1 MKLDQYSNPIFQ
13 EQDIFDLLYNGQ
25 IDSLEHVIFDNSPEL
40 ANLKEL
46 ANLASLDVSNIDY
59 SVSVEEFDKQR
70 QSEWF
75 MPDAYKNF
83 DVYEF
88 CLSCCSNEVEK
99 IRTEEELQA
108 FESRGMIP
116 LLQMLKYMI
125 DTFRE
130 NKILWGVGRGSSV
143 SSYVLFLLGVH
154 KIDSIKYNLD
164 WRDFLR

>member
-13 EQDIFDLLYNGQ
+13 EQDVFDMLYAGQ
-25 IDSLEHVIFDNSPEL
+25 IDVLERVIFDNSPEL
-40 ANLKEL
+40 ANLKTL
-46 ANLASLDVSNIDY
+46 ANLTTVDVSDIDY
-59 SVSVEEFDKQR
+59 SASKDEFDKQN

-75 MPDAYKNF
+75 MPDSYKDF
-83 DVYEF
+83 DVYTF
-88 CLSCCSNEVEK
+88 CLDSCTIDSER
-99 IRTEEELQA
+99 IRALEELQA
-108 FESRGMIP
+108 FEDRNMIP

-125 DTFRE
+125 DSFRQH
-130 NKILWGVGRGSSV
+130 NIVWGVGRGSSV